1 MMLIHTGRGT
11 RVGDAEHGPRYQ
23 AAPPLAHEAA
33 LELSVTSMLEQTVRA
48 RYEAGH
54 SQRAVARELNIDRRE
69 VRRILDQA
77 A

>member
-1 MMLIHTGRGT
+1 
-11 RVGDAEHGPRYQ
+11 
-23 AAPPLAHEAA
+23 
-33 LELSVTSMLEQTVRA
+33 MLEQTVRA